1 MHFRTITT
9 ACCALTACFA
19 FSAPPAAAAA
29 PGYPNTAYFGNP
41 VNPQARWYRACMR
54 VRDAAP
60 PPSDPGGADA
70 AAGGAQPGRCDA
82 QLLYYDM
89 LDNANASAA
98 DWARVR
104 ACAFAT
110 HDQAVLMMIYANG
123 LGVTVNRDL
132 ALKYACSL
140 GGALLELLGRT
151 ETLSHSAESAA
162 PPAEGDARAAER
174 NALFDQ
180 CDDAASRL
188 TINTCAAIAQ
198 RRDAHAAQAQL
209 DKIVAN
215 WPVRDRAALARLQTA
230 LRAFADARG
239 SYEADLMGTLGP
251 LYAPA
256 AENARAAEI
265 TQFLNDLQR
274 YEKGRLPKYAP
285 EQHSGFTSQLDQAY
299 RKVLADDPQDAA
311 GVRATQQAW
320 ARYRD
325 AWVAF
330 GAVRYPAVPAA
341 AWEAR
346 LSARR
351 IQQLRKLQ
359 REFRHRG

>member
-1 MHFRTITT
+1 MHFRIIATVFLALAATCAST
-9 ACCALTACFA
+9 ASFA
-19 FSAPPAAAAA
+19 ATEKAATA
-29 PGYPNTAYFGNP
+29 PGYPNTRYFGNP

-54 VRDAAP
+54 VQNAAP
-60 PPSDPGGADA
+60 PASDLPA
-70 AAGGAQPGRCDA
+70 AGAQPGPCDA
-82 QLLYYDM
+82 QLLYYDT
-89 LDNANASAA
+89 LDNANAVAA

-110 HDQAVLMMIYANG
+110 HEQAVLMMLYANG
-123 LGVTVNRDL
+123 LGVAANRDL

-140 GGALLELLGRT
+140 GGAPLEMRGRT
-151 ETLSHSAESAA
+151 ETLSHPADRAARPEAGDA
-162 PPAEGDARAAER
+162 PPGEH
-174 NALFDQ
+174 NAPFDQ

-198 RRDAHAAQAQL
+198 RRDAHAAQLRL
-209 DKIVAN
+209 DTLTAG
-215 WPVRDRAALARLQTA
+215 WPARDRAALARLQTA
-230 LRAFADARG
+230 LQAFADAR
-239 SYEADLMGTLGP
+239 SRYEADLMGTLGP

-256 AENARAAEI
+256 AENVRAAE
-265 TQFLNDLQR
+265 TAQFLDDLTR
-274 YEKGRLPKYAP
+274 YEKGWLPKYTP
-285 EQHSGFTSQLDQAY
+285 EQHAGFTSQLDQAY

-311 GVRATQQAW
+311 GVQATEEAW

-330 GAVRYPAVPAA
+330 GAVRYPAVPAQ

-351 IQQLRKLQ
+351 IQQLRKLH
-359 REFRHRG
+359 REGMGRK

>member
-1 MHFRTITT
+1 MNPRIIATT
-9 ACCALTACFA
+9 LFALTVWVDTA
-19 FSAPPAAAAA
+19 SAA
-29 PGYPNTAYFGNP
+29 PGYPNTRYFGNP

-60 PPSDPGGADA
+60 PPSDLAGADA
-70 AAGGAQPGRCDA
+70 AAGGAQRARCDA
-82 QLLYYDM
+82 QLLYYDT
-89 LDNANASAA
+89 LDNANAPAA

-110 HDQAVLMMIYANG
+110 HDQAVLMMLYANG
-123 LGVTVNRDL
+123 LGVAENRDL

-140 GGALLELLGRT
+140 GGAPLELRGRT
-151 ETLSHSAESAA
+151 ETLSHPSQSAA
-162 PPAEGDARAAER
+162 RPVEGDALPGAGI
-174 NALFDQ
+174 ALFDQ

-198 RRDAHAAQAQL
+198 RRDAHAAQLRLETLAARWPAQ
-209 DKIVAN
+209 
-215 WPVRDRAALARLQTA
+215 DRAALARLQTA
-230 LRAFADARG
+230 LQAFADARG
-239 SYEADLMGTLGP
+239 RYEADLMGTLGT

-256 AENARAAEI
+256 AENARAAET
-265 TQFLNDLQR
+265 TQFLDDLQR
-274 YEKGRLPKYAP
+274 YEKGWLPKYTP
-285 EQHSGFTSQLDQAY
+285 GQHAGFTSQLDQAY

-311 GVRATQQAW
+311 GVQATEQAW

-330 GAVRYPAVPAA
+330 GAVRYPAVPAQ

-359 REFRHRG
+359 REGTGRK